1 MTPDPDESVER
12 DRSVSELRKTVDE
25 AEFNRLWA
33 EGRKLSLDQTVT
45 VRLESSFSLFRRFA
59 ESPMDLAKKKRMGV
73 HLLLNDISPTCVDQ
87 PWKRLTV
94 RYSPETQ
101 KVLGVAGSVAAQK

>member
-1 MTPDPDESVER
+1 MAGPV
-12 DRSVSELRKTVDE
+12 
-25 AEFNRLWA
+25 A
-33 EGRKLSLDQTVT
+33 
-45 VRLESSFSLFRRFA
+45 FA
-59 ESPMDLAKKKRMGV
+59 ITSWILTRKKRREV
-73 HLLLNDISPTCVDQ
+73 YLVLNDISPTCVDQ

>member
-1 MTPDPDESVER
+1 MKPSSTGSGPKGASFHSTKP
-12 DRSVSELRKTVDE
+12 
-25 AEFNRLWA
+25 
-33 EGRKLSLDQTVT
+33 VT

-59 ESPMDLAKKKRMGV
+59 ESPVDLAKKKRMGV